1 MSMEPKLQQC
11 STQEVETH
19 ISSTYFSEACSPRYR
34 DRTYFYNME
43 TNQWTSGP
51 TMSMRR
57 RYHTCDLVTHEDGT
71 RDIVIVGGLN
81 SAYTNTVE
89 IIHLDSNSQTHR
101 SGNNV

>member
-1 MSMEPKLQQC
+1 MSVEPKLQQC

-19 ISSTYFSEACSPRYR
+19 ISSTYFSEACSPYVR

-43 TNQWTSGP
+43 TNQWTRGP
-51 TMSMRR
+51 TMSMGRQS
-57 RYHTCDLVTHEDGT
+57 HSCDLVTHVDGT
-71 RDIVIVGGLN
+71 RDIVIVGG
-81 SAYTNTVE
+81 SSTNTVE